1 MRLPSSC
8 RLSRPR
14 PPLAGRAL
22 GAGVGAAL
30 AVAVI
35 YISPS
40 AQTQLR
46 AGSSTLVL
54 PAATLVL
61 PRRGLLRLRGA
72 GATADRY
79 ACTTGER
86 MVGTRKH
93 TLWDTPGAM
102 VDAMACVLSQRAQRR
117 RGGLG
122 VGGRSSR
129 PRRIIA
135 MCRARGAP
143 PETRADAQNGG
154 CVAPRGYLAPPAH
167 ADRARG
173 PFPWRP
179 GLAHGAGP
187 RRCQ

>member
-40 AQTQLR
+40 TQTQLR

-72 GATADRY
+72 GAIADRY
-79 ACTTGER
+79 ACTAGET
-86 MVGTRKH
+86 MMGTRKH
-93 TLWDTPGAM
+93 TLWDTLGAM
-102 VDAMACVLSQRAQRR
+102 TPWRVLSQRAEGR
-117 RGGLG
+117 RGGLLG